1 MSKFRT
7 WVRLNVEGKRLWGD
21 VFPDGIVPVQ
31 SIATQHAKLEGIKDA
46 ESVFTVN
53 WKELTTEQQLAILEK
68 LSEQTG
74 ATKEAILKDILKV
87 GFPLRRRYTINCG
100 TTQTCEQEPSERL
113 NKT

>member
-1 MSKFRT
+1 MSKYRT

-31 SIATQHAKLEGIKDA
+31 NIATQHAKLEGIKDA

-53 WKELTTEQQLAILEK
+53 WKELTTEQQLTIIET
-68 LSEQTG
+68 LSEQSG
-74 ATKEAILKDILKV
+74 ATKDEILKDILKA
-87 GFPLRRRYTINCG
+87 GLPLRRRYTFNCG
-100 TTQTCEQEPSERL
+100 TTQTYDQEPSERL

>member
-1 MSKFRT
+1 MSKYRT

-53 WKELTTEQQLAILEK
+53 WKELTTEQQQTLIEK
-68 LSEQTG
+68 LSEQSG
-74 ATKEAILKDILKV
+74 AAKDQILKDILKA
-87 GFPLRRRYTINCG
+87 GLPLRRRHTFNCG
-100 TTQTCEQEPSERL
+100 TTQTYDQEPSERL